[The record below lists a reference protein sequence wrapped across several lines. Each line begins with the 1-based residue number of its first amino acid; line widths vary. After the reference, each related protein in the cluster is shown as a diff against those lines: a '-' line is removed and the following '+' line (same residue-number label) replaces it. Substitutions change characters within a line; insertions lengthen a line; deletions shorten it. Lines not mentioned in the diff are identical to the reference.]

1 MARALGTTAGP
12 PPASI
17 EESRAWPHARWASS
31 RWGTWTWQGQGS
43 SSWSP
48 SLLDSWAIKGK
59 LSHRPQDGHTQRPM
73 GPRQGGVTGRLV
85 YHAAQASLCRDD
97 ASRPQGNHRPQRTCV
112 SIQTCKSG
120 SAATSCKQRGPD
132 RPVHRTP
139 GSLPASPGW
148 LPATPHPTWPSPGR
162 LGPRSRAEA
171 LPQPMTVTSAGKEKH
186 PQRTGLPRP
195 TVGLAPGLP
204 SLDLV
209 WLSTQPFSEP
219 EAL

>member
-1 MARALGTTAGP
+1 MRGLTPAGHPAGEGHGRSRDRAAPVGAQASLTPGPSKGSCHTALKTATHRGP
-12 PPASI
+12 WGPGREVSQD
-17 EESRAWPHARWASS
+17 AWS
-31 RWGTWTWQGQGS
+31 T
-43 SSWSP
+43 SP
-48 SLLDSWAIKGK
+48 E
-59 LSHRPQDGHTQRPM
+59 P
-73 GPRQGGVTGRLV
+73 
-85 YHAAQASLCRDD
+85 HAAQASLCRDD
-97 ASRPQGNHRPQRTCV
+97 ASRPQGNHRPQRRCV
-112 SIQTCKSG
+112 SIQTCKCG

-148 LPATPHPTWPSPGR
+148 LPAAPHPTWPSPGR

-171 LPQPMTVTSAGKEKH
+171 LPQPTTVTSAGKEKH
-186 PQRTGLPRP
+186 PQHTGLPRP